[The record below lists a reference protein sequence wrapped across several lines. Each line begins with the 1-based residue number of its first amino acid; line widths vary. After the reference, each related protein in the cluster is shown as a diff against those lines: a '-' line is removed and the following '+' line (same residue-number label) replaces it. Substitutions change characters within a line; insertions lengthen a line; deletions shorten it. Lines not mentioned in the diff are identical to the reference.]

1 MQQGLEKAMI
11 DKHELLEVLY
21 HKLLVTVDDLLENYD
36 PLMIAGCM
44 IAQSLAIYRTALS
57 EDDYNK
63 MIEGIVEKKD
73 QIKTF
78 SGRNLH

>member
-1 MQQGLEKAMI
+1 MSEK
-11 DKHELLEVLY
+11 DNLEVLY
-21 HKLLVTVDDLLENYD
+21 HKLLVTVDDLLEHYD

-57 EDDYNK
+57 EEDYSK
-63 MIEGIVEKKD
+63 IVEGILEKKD
-73 QIKTF
+73 YVNTF